1 MTTLQRTINLNNYVI
16 EIHFNS
22 LIKDRPY
29 LVRIFNYD
37 IDIVEMRATQTEID
51 NFLVDI
57 GMSQGE
63 D

>member
-1 MTTLQRTINLNNYVI
+1 MTTLQKIINLNNYII

-37 IDIVEMRATQTEID
+37 VDIVEMRATQTEID
-51 NFLVDI
+51 NFLADI
-57 GMSQGE
+57 GMSQG
-63 D
+63 DD

>member
-1 MTTLQRTINLNNYVI
+1 MTTLQRTINLDNYII

-22 LIKDRPY
+22 MLKDKPY

-51 NFLVDI
+51 NFLKDI
-57 GMSQGE
+57 SE
-63 D
+63 V